1 MSRELNSDEEVDELI
16 KNAKVPVMVI
26 YYASWCPHC
35 QAMEGTW
42 NELAKKT
49 EGKAKVVKI
58 ESENTKK
65 AGAFPTSKIAK
76 GGKIVKVIEGGGQ
89 TTEQLAGMLLGRYGG
104 LRRGRSRRLVRR
116 ARKTHRA
123 LRRHVALR

>member
-1 MSRELNSDEEVDELI
+1 MSRELNSDTEVEELI
-16 KNAKVPVMVI
+16 KSEKVPVMVI

-58 ESENTKK
+58 ESEKTKK
-65 AGAFPTSKIAK
+65 ASAFPTAKIAK
-76 GGKIVKVIEGGGQ
+76 KGKIVKTIEGGGQ
-89 TTEQLAGMLLGRYGG
+89 SAEQLAGMLLGVNGG
-104 LRRGRSRRLVRR
+104 LRRGRSRRLRSRV
-116 ARKTHRA
+116 RKTHRA
-123 LRRHVALR
+123 LRRHMSLR